1 MKETLRFVLAVL
13 TGAVGG
19 SIINFGLIIVG
30 AAIIPAPAGVDV
42 ADPGSLAAAME
53 AGLFRPQHF
62 IFPFIAHAGGTLA
75 GCLIA
80 CLVLARQ
87 PRPAALTVGGLFLL
101 GGIAN
106 AFMIPAPVWFLVL
119 DLGLAYIPMALLA
132 LWIHQR
138 LQQQTRSSQ

>member
-1 MKETLRFVLAVL
+1 MKSFLRLVLGIVA
-13 TGAVGG
+13 GAAGG
-19 SIINFGLIIVG
+19 SIVNLGLIIVG
-30 AAIIPAPAGVDV
+30 SEIIPAPSGVDV
-42 ADPGSLAAAME
+42 TDPDSISAAAD
-53 AGLFRPQHF
+53 LFGPQHF
-62 IFPFIAHAGGTLA
+62 IFPFVAHAGGTLA

-80 CLVLARQ
+80 CLVAVPQ
-87 PRPAALTVGGLFLL
+87 PRLAALPVGCLFLL

-138 LQQQTRSSQ
+138 LLTEARSSQ

>member
-1 MKETLRFVLAVL
+1 MKSFLRLLLGIIA
-13 TGAVGG
+13 GAAGG
-19 SIINFGLIIVG
+19 SIVNLGLIIVG
-30 AAIIPAPAGVDV
+30 SEIIPAPPGVDV
-42 ADPGSLAAAME
+42 TDADSISAAAE
-53 AGLFRPQHF
+53 LFGPQHF

-80 CLVLARQ
+80 CLVAVRQ
-87 PRPAALTVGGLFLL
+87 PRLAALPVGCLFLL

-138 LQQQTRSSQ
+138 LQSEARSSQ